1 MPITKSELIDH
12 VADKLRLPK
21 ARAEQIVDTIF
32 DSMVNALKQGE
43 GIEIRGFGSFTVREY
58 KGYEGRNPRTGEAV
72 KVQNKKLPF
81 FKVGKE
87 LRERVNEGRNRGT
100 PAAPASSSTPPTS
113 STNG

>member
-1 MPITKSELIDH
+1 MPITKSELIDQI
-12 VADKLRLPK
+12 ADKLHLAK

-58 KGYEGRNPRTGEAV
+58 KGYDGRNPRTGEAV
-72 KVQNKKLPF
+72 KVEQKRLPF

-87 LRERVNEGRNRGT
+87 LRERVNESRNRDKT
-100 PAAPASSSTPPTS
+100 PSSTPQGS
-113 STNG
+113 SSSA